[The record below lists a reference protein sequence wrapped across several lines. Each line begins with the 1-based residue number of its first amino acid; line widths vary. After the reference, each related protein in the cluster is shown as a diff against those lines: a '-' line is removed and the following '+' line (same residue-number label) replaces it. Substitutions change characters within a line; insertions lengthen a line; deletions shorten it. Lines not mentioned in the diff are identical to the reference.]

1 MMAKPFRYGSKLSPD
16 TSCEGHTMPVSVAGE
31 HREAPMLSWSNRV
44 SPATTLT
51 VVATLLGGCVTGTEV
66 SYSEYQYDR
75 YGGTERTY
83 EHNVYSD
90 PAQGIESERCRT
102 VLRQRINTFGEEVVR
117 RDRVCDPTGE
127 ALTAEPW
134 GRRAAPQGFYPSPV

>member
-1 MMAKPFRYGSKLSPD
+1 
-16 TSCEGHTMPVSVAGE
+16 
-31 HREAPMLSWSNRV
+31 MLSFSNRV
-44 SPATTLT
+44 SSVATLITF
-51 VVATLLGGCVTGTEV
+51 ATLLGGCVTGTEV
-66 SYSEYQYDR
+66 SYNEYQYDR

-102 VLRQRINTFGEEVVR
+102 VVRRRINTFGEEVVR

-127 ALTAEPW
+127 ALTAEPR
-134 GRRAAPQGFYPSPV
+134 GRRAAPQGVYPSPVEPPPADVPYIDGTEVDPG

>member
-1 MMAKPFRYGSKLSPD
+1 M
-16 TSCEGHTMPVSVAGE
+16 SVGVASV
-31 HREAPMLSWSNRV
+31 HREAPMLSWFKRA
-44 SPATTLT
+44 SPAATLIAF
-51 VVATLLGGCVTGTEV
+51 ATLLGGCVTGTEV

-102 VLRQRINTFGEEVVR
+102 VGQRINTFGEEVVR

-127 ALTAEPW
+127 TITAEPW
-134 GRRAAPQGFYPSPV
+134 GRRAAPQGAYPSPVEPPPADV